1 MQPEAVHPLDAGQ
14 VTMLCSIHVQN
25 QSSSARRLRRA
36 VCRTSQG
43 FAGSAGAEIADAEN
57 AGATPASARAE
68 IMARRR
74 EKPGMVRC
82 FAWGVGGAES

>member
-1 MQPEAVHPLDAGQ
+1 MVEPTQLR
-14 VTMLCSIHVQN
+14 LFSIHWQN
-25 QSSSARRLRRA
+25 QVSSARRLRRETWL
-36 VCRTSQG
+36 RSLE
-43 FAGSAGAEIADAEN
+43 SAKSADPEIAAGAEN